1 MTKEQKPYFELLN
14 NFWSL
19 LKPYVSEEDEKT
31 YKKIMT
37 DNFKMLIK
45 DRGEKFTD
53 DWYKSTAEIINYPDA
68 YKGTKFVEFAA
79 ELAIAIT
86 DYWTFEYRKMSES
99 KTPTHQDFA
108 NYVSKAFINEWER
121 IRNAGKG
128 E

>member
-37 DNFKMLIK
+37 DNFMMLIK

-53 DWYKSTAEIINYPDA
+53 EWYKSTAEIINYPEN

-86 DYWTFEYRKMSES
+86 DYWTFEYRKMTEE
-99 KTPTHQDFA
+99 KKPTYQDFTD
-108 NYVSKAFINEWER
+108 YISKAFINEWER
-121 IRNAGKG
+121 IRDAG
-128 E
+128 